1 MPFFNKALLKLS
13 EYYLQ
18 KKKGGGGICKLPLM
32 RDLAL
37 TWKLRRK
44 VSNISLIWGSS
55 MKH

>member
-18 KKKGGGGICKLPLM
+18 KKGGGICKLPLM
-32 RDLAL
+32 RDLSL